1 MTFDYFDSVKA
12 PQGKVCTPELF
23 LAAIEDMQIK
33 QRLAQIGAAAA
44 ANDTEAVATLKR
56 HLPIVTWQASFH
68 DHRRAN
74 AAAIPSGLFMLD
86 VDHIPDLQKF
96 KEEIVDPIIS
106 DQRSVISE
114 QTIAGAPQTEQSSD
128 HCALFTEHSSL
139 AKQLGIVA
147 IHITPSGA
155 GMRFVCLCP
164 QGMTT
169 IEGCQQWL
177 AAQLGIVSFD
187 TACKDFA
194 RSSFLVAKEMFL
206 YLDIETMFN
215 GEARNILPTPHRPTP
230 DPSRE
235 GGEALPLTGERG
247 EGLQGSGVF
256 HVQQRTFTEAQKTF
270 KYRDHLISDIAAL
283 WIEKHGE
290 PQQGERHT
298 YYYRLCAMFRYIT
311 DSDVAV
317 LLAQLP
323 DFGMGIAEREK
334 EAQHACNR
342 SMGTQIPYTF
352 YKFLV
357 DNGIIV
363 ASKPQEPLPTIDL
376 ADVFPSSTQRVPS
389 LPVVFREFCKNCPAD
404 FVYPTIVALL
414 PVLGTLA
421 TRLRARY
428 LDGRE
433 HTTSFISV
441 VFAPQSAGKSFSRDI
456 VATLTKDLRK
466 HDEISILK
474 EKQYKAELRMK
485 KNSEQLPEDPHAPY
499 RLVQAVI
506 SVPRLLQRQEDACGL
521 HQLSFV
527 EEIDTLVKSNAGGSY
542 AQKSDLYRQ
551 AFDNAEY
558 GQDYISIDTFTGSV
572 KLFYN
577 ILMLGTPKQL
587 YKFFNDAENGLVSRC
602 AFAELQ
608 GQEFASIP
616 YFKPLTEKQ
625 LEEIT
630 KVMNRFEAMTYRR
643 KNAQSEDY
651 IVLPTVNIDEKMQ
664 PVRDALAKW
673 LERTRL
679 QALEANDIAL
689 DTFRRRAAVKA
700 FRLGMICVGMYAPS
714 SLTKRAMKRI
724 VDFVTWFATQDAE
737 QTVRAF
743 GNMMQASTVEEK
755 PQEKQSLF
763 ASLPDTFNVAELMAW
778 QRKLKKTTP
787 ARNILYQWRKAGFI
801 KQNDDLTFTKTK

>member
-12 PQGKVCTPELF
+12 PQGKVCSPELF

-44 ANDTEAVATLKR
+44 ANDAEAVATLKR
-56 HLPIVTWQASFH
+56 HLPIVTWQASFR
-68 DHRRAN
+68 DHQRSNAN
-74 AAAIPSGLFMLD
+74 AIPSGLFMLD

-96 KEEIVDPIIS
+96 KEEIVDPLTVN
-106 DQRSVISE
+106 DAR
-114 QTIAGAPQTEQSSD
+114 
-128 HCALFTEHSSL
+128 L
-139 AKQLGIVA
+139 AKELGVMA
-147 IHITPSGA
+147 VHITPSGA

-164 QGMTT
+164 PGMTT

-215 GEARNILPTPHRPTP
+215 GEARNILRPTP

-235 GGEALPLTGERG
+235 GGEPSGLEPSPLRGSGE
-247 EGLQGSGVF
+247 GVF

-270 KYRDHLISDIAAL
+270 KYRDHLISDIAAM
-283 WIEKHGE
+283 WVEKHGE

-363 ASKPQEPLPTIDL
+363 ASKSQEPLPAIDL
-376 ADVFPSSTQRVPS
+376 LDVFPSSMQRVPS

-651 IVLPTVNIDEKMQ
+651 VVLPTVNIDTKMQ

-700 FRLGMICVGMYAPS
+700 FRLGMICVGMYAPK
-714 SLTKRAMKRI
+714 SLSPKVMQRI

-743 GNMMQASTVEEK
+743 GNMMQASAIEER
-755 PQEKQSLF
+755 PQEKQSLY

-778 QRKLKKTTP
+778 QRKFKKISPT
-787 ARNILYQWRKAGFI
+787 RVVLYQWRKAGLI

>member
-12 PQGKVCTPELF
+12 PQGMVCTPELF
-23 LAAIEDMQIK
+23 IAAIEDMQIK

-56 HLPIVTWQASFH
+56 HLPIVTWQASFRNH
-68 DHRRAN
+68 QRSNAN
-74 AAAIPSGLFMLD
+74 AIPSGLFMLD

-96 KEEIVDPIIS
+96 KEEIVDPLTVN
-106 DQRSVISE
+106 DAR
-114 QTIAGAPQTEQSSD
+114 
-128 HCALFTEHSSL
+128 L
-139 AKQLGIVA
+139 AKELGVMA
-147 IHITPSGA
+147 VHITPSGA

-206 YLDIETMFN
+206 YLDVPDLFH
-215 GEARNILPTPHRPTP
+215 GEPRNILPAPH
-230 DPSRE
+230 
-235 GGEALPLTGERG
+235 GEEAATKAAAQPLP
-247 EGLQGSGVF
+247 
-256 HVQQRTFTEAQKTF
+256 QQRTFTEAQKTF

-283 WIEKHGE
+283 WVEKHGE

-363 ASKPQEPLPTIDL
+363 ASKSQEPLPAIDL
-376 ADVFPSSTQRVPS
+376 AEVFPTSMQRVPS

-441 VFAPQSAGKSFSRDI
+441 VFAPQSAGKSFARDV

-506 SVPRLLQRQEDACGL
+506 SVPRLLQRQEDAGGL

-616 YFKPLTEKQ
+616 YFKPLTDKQ

-630 KVMNRFEAMTYRR
+630 KVLNRFEAITYRR

-651 IVLPTVNIDEKMQ
+651 IVLPTVNIDAKMQ
-664 PVRDALAKW
+664 PVREALAKW

-679 QALEANDIAL
+679 QALEASDVAL

-700 FRLGMICVGMYAPS
+700 FRLGMICVGMYAPK
-714 SLTKRAMKRI
+714 SLTKRVMKRI

-743 GNMMQASTVEEK
+743 GNMMQASAIEEK
-755 PQEKQSLF
+755 PQEKQTLF
-763 ASLPDTFNVAELMAW
+763 ELLPDTFNAAELMAW
-778 QRKLKKTTP
+778 QRKLNKTSP
-787 ARNILYQWRKAGFI
+787 AKIVLCRWRKAGLI